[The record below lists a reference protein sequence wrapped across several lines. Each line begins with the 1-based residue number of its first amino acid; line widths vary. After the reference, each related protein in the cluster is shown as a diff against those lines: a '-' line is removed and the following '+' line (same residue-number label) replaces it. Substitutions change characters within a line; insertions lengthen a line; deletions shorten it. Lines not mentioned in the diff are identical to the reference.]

1 MTGGTTPDKRAPHLA
16 VRPAKA
22 STDRIRLLSRIAV
35 VLVLVALTLL
45 LNNPALR
52 FERVAPGFVNLPDGV
67 SAPADL
73 PARGRLVWEPVPE
86 GFLLRAEDNR
96 WAFVRW
102 EQPSP
107 HGLDKVRV
115 IGEVSI
121 GNVSPEVGPGKDA
134 RLVVV
139 QPDDNAP
146 YRRAVAR
153 WSTPVIAQ
161 NFDRIMTIPDQTRPL
176 WIELVLTPVSGEILL
191 HRLTVDGLETRAAVE
206 GLRWLLLA
214 VWIGLVLV
222 TLWRLA
228 HPMSPPLRSR
238 FWIVL
243 ALLLAGILAP
253 PELLSGGRDLLWSL
267 LFLDPAIESSF
278 DINAVGH
285 FALFC
290 ALAVIVFQG
299 RPELGWMHL
308 AGLLI
313 AFAGATELMQ
323 LLVDGRHADWQDI
336 AVDLAGIGAAALV
349 VTLARRVGSFRAGA
363 HMRSREP

>member
-1 MTGGTTPDKRAPHLA
+1 MTGDSTPDKPAPRLA
-16 VRPAKA
+16 IRPAKA
-22 STDRIRLLSRIAV
+22 STDRVRLLSRIAA
-35 VLVLVALTLL
+35 VLALVALTLL

-67 SAPADL
+67 SVPADL
-73 PARGRLVWEPVPE
+73 PARGRLAWEPVPG
-86 GFLLRAEDNR
+86 GFRLRAEDNR

-121 GNVSPEVGPGKDA
+121 SNVSPEVGAGKDA

-146 YRRAVAR
+146 YRQAVAR
-153 WSTPVIAQ
+153 WSAPVIAQ
-161 NFDRIMTIPDQTRPL
+161 SFDRIMTIPDQTLPL
-176 WIELVLTPVSGEILL
+176 WVELVLTPVSGEILL
-191 HRLTVDGLETRAAVE
+191 HRLTVDGLATRAGVE
-206 GLRWLLLA
+206 ALRWLLLA
-214 VWIGLVLV
+214 VWIGLVLA

-243 ALLLAGILAP
+243 ALLLAGIVAP
-253 PELLSGGRDLLWSL
+253 PDLLSEVRDLFLAL
-267 LFLDPAIESSF
+267 LFSDPSIDTSF
-278 DINAVGH
+278 DLNAVGH
-285 FALFC
+285 FALFG
-290 ALAVIVFQG
+290 ALAVIVFHG
-299 RPELGWMHL
+299 RADLGWMHL
-308 AGLLI
+308 AGILI
-313 AFAGATELMQ
+313 AFAGVTELMQ

-336 AVDLAGIGAAALV
+336 AVDLAGIGAAALA
-349 VTLARRVGSFRAGA
+349 VTLARRVGWFRAGA